1 MVPGDRVM
9 AGTRDWLDTAEVR
22 HDLDLILVQL
32 SKRQARLLR
41 RLSAPGP
48 HPVTR
53 AELEEIGAVNWLAE
67 AFWFR
72 LPLVRTSGG
81 NAMMPEEVRSLVVS
95 LMDSRP
101 GAVPAA

>member
-9 AGTRDWLDTAEVR
+9 AGTRDWQDTEEVR

-32 SKRQARLLR
+32 SSRQARLVR

-53 AELEEIGAVNWLAE
+53 AEIDEIGAVNWLAE

-72 LPLVRTSGG
+72 HPLVRTSGG
-81 NAMMPEEVRSLVVS
+81 TAMIPEEARGLVAA
-95 LMDSRP
+95 LLDSRP

>member
-1 MVPGDRVM
+1 M
-9 AGTRDWLDTAEVR
+9 AGTRDWLDTDEVR
-22 HDLDLILVQL
+22 HDLDLILAQL
-32 SKRQARLLR
+32 SNRQARLLR

-53 AELEEIGAVNWLAE
+53 AELDEIGAVNWLAE

-81 NAMMPEEVRSLVVS
+81 SATVTEEVRSLVAS
-95 LMDSRP
+95 LLDSRP
-101 GAVPAA
+101 GAVTAA